1 MGLVS
6 CVLKSA
12 LLWGKYQKNVW
23 IALRKTF
30 GPEFQI
36 MYCWCRKVSHSPF
49 LQVLDSFPP
58 LLCPLL
64 LRSATYTRTR
74 SVVFKPY
81 YSWILY
87 RIHRLHSPLSLIS
100 SLWGDPKDLIYA
112 KYCWQRIQNPSTDA
126 PPVRPSRFAWI
137 WQFWQ
142 STSTRHFGR
151 KKSCYWIMMQLE
163 LCRWWLHK
171 HLSDLHV
178 VWRCRLWDDLIKS

>member
-36 MYCWCRKVSHSPF
+36 MYCWCREVSHSPF

-64 LRSATYTRTR
+64 LRSATYTRTK

-87 RIHRLHSPLSLIS
+87 RIHRLHSPLSHLIP
-100 SLWGDPKDLIYA
+100 LRWPKGLNLCQILLAEDPKPIYWCTTCAPKPFCMDLA
-112 KYCWQRIQNPSTDA
+112 VLTFNQHETLWQEEKLLLDNDA
-126 PPVRPSRFAWI
+126 IGAL
-137 WQFWQ
+137 Q
-142 STSTRHFGR
+142 
-151 KKSCYWIMMQLE
+151 MMAP
-163 LCRWWLHK
+163 
-171 HLSDLHV
+171 
-178 VWRCRLWDDLIKS
+178 